1 MCSIKK
7 SINGV
12 KNKNRIY
19 IISLLLF
26 LLALFYICHISSN
39 NSRGQAG
46 SLFYINTSPS
56 IPRGIYL
63 RVPMLALQRQDYVVY
78 RPTEECISTAMSRG
92 WINNQDT
99 LFIKHIGGLSG
110 DVYEVDKTYG
120 FYILHQYYGHISEY
134 DACGQS
140 IPCKY
145 GSYIV
150 PDSMFLPA
158 GDSPKSFDGRYTG
171 PVPRDNIQAKVVPF
185 ITEGILD
192 IF

>member
-1 MCSIKK
+1 MCNVTDK
-7 SINGV
+7 SITRV
-12 KNKNRIY
+12 RNKNRIY

-26 LLALFYICHISSN
+26 LLALFYICHISSS
-39 NSRGQAG
+39 NSSRRQEG

-63 RVPMLALQRQDYVVY
+63 RVPMLELQRQDYVVY
-78 RPTEECISTAMSRG
+78 RPTEECINTAMSRG
-92 WINNQDT
+92 WINNQDI

-110 DVYEVDKTYG
+110 DVYEVNKTYG
-120 FYILHQYYGHISEY
+120 FYISHQYYGHISGY
-134 DACGQS
+134 DACGQP

-150 PDSMFLPA
+150 PDDMFLPV

-171 PVPRDNIQAKVVPF
+171 PVPMANIQAKVVPF
-185 ITEGILD
+185 IT
-192 IF
+192 